1 MRVLLKPCESLSAV
15 MAALAQA
22 HTLHEAGHTVFVDA
36 QPRFYDFFRCVGYCK
51 PVNPRGKIPEVDEVW
66 KPDLTEYFEAPPL
79 DWIPWFNN
87 DHYRL
92 ERRPVVSVY
101 GLGWDPV
108 CQDTVEGVME
118 RTKEFRRRPHYI
130 LTQDQNL
137 WDDGIH
143 ICPYRLRDLPG
154 LIAHATEFV
163 APPSAALSIAYSVR
177 SNDTT
182 YTLLDLNEI
191 LPV

>member
-1 MRVLLKPCESLSAV
+1 MRVLIKPCESLSAV
-15 MAALAQA
+15 IRALAQA
-22 HTLHEAGHTVFVDA
+22 YALHEAGHTVFVEVL
-36 QPRFYDFFRCVGYCK
+36 PRFHDLFRCVGYCK
-51 PVNPRGKIPEVDEVW
+51 PANPFTKSPEVDEVHA
-66 KPDLTEYFEAPPL
+66 PCMTELFDAPPL
-79 DWIPWFNN
+79 STAPWFDN

-101 GLGWDPV
+101 GVGWDPG
-108 CQDTVEGVME
+108 CIETVKSIMDQ
-118 RTKEFRRRPHYI
+118 TKEFRNRPHYI

-137 WDDGIH
+137 WDDGVH
-143 ICPYRLRDLPG
+143 ICPLRLRDLPG
-154 LIAHATEFV
+154 LIAHASEFV

-177 SNDTT
+177 PNDTT